1 MKKFITTVAVIC
13 LWTWK
18 AIRIGFLLFLNLFF
32 LAALAGIVLL
42 IIGRPVG
49 KLPSGAALVVA
60 PEGNI
65 VEQRS
70 VVDPIARLVGSL
82 TGGPQHEETPL
93 QDILDVINTAA
104 TDSHIKMLVLS
115 PSRIGRISLNQLRDI
130 GQAVDRFKKQGKFV
144 IAADDYY
151 SQAHYYLASHADEV
165 YLNPMGGISLHGF
178 GLFRLYFKQLIDRLL
193 VNIHVFR
200 VGTYKSALEPLLR
213 NDMSPAAREAN
224 QEWLTSLWTVFCQD
238 VARQRGLTVPIL
250 NTYINTLDQQ
260 LEAVHGDDAQ
270 LALNSGLIDGMKTRN
285 EIEEYLRDMV
295 GPGRHGKGFKQ
306 ISMYDY
312 LDHIPHS
319 YAGSDDTVSAQVG
332 IIVAQGNIVTGH
344 GMVGQIGAEDL
355 IRQIRKARDDKR
367 IRAVVLRIDSGGGSA
382 FASELIRQELLELKK
397 TGKPLVVSMASMAA
411 SGAYWISADAD
422 RILASPVT
430 LTGSIGI
437 FGALPTF
444 EQSLARIGVHD
455 DGIGTTELAGA
466 GSPTRSLSPVMA
478 RAIQL
483 GVEHGYRQ
491 FLSIVAKGRKLSLDK
506 VEEIA
511 EGRVWDGSHAISLGL
526 VDQEG
531 SLTDAVAQA
540 ADLAGLTRV
549 SAVYINQPATF
560 LQSLEQ
566 LGQRRLAALFPPF
579 RLMSGINEHNR
590 QWRSLLD
597 MLMDRPD
604 PGHVYAHCLLP
615 ADLIDF

>member
-1 MKKFITTVAVIC
+1 MKKFITTVAVIS
-13 LWTWK
+13 LWAWK
-18 AIRIGFLLFLNLFF
+18 ALRTGFF
-32 LAALAGIVLL
+32 LVINLVLLTMLAGLAIL
-42 IIGRPVG
+42 IIGRPTG
-49 KLPSGAALVVA
+49 KLSDNAALVVA

-70 VVDPIARLVGSL
+70 TVDPIARMIDSL
-82 TGGPQHEETPL
+82 GAGPRHEETPL

-104 TDSHIKMLVLS
+104 RDNRIKMLVLS

-130 GQAVDRFKKQGKFV
+130 GRAVDGFKKQGKFV
-144 IAADDYY
+144 LAADDYY
-151 SQAHYYLASHADEV
+151 SQAQYYLAAHADEV

-178 GLFRLYFKQLIDRLL
+178 GLFRLYFKELIDRLL

-224 QEWLTSLWTVFCQD
+224 QAWLTSLWSVFCED
-238 VARQRGLTVPIL
+238 IARQRGLTVPAI
-250 NTYINTLDQQ
+250 NTYINNLDRQ
-260 LEAVHGDDAQ
+260 LEQVHGDDAQ
-270 LALNSGLIDGMKTRN
+270 LALQNGLIDGVKTRT
-285 EIEEYLRDMV
+285 EMEKYLRGMV
-295 GPGRHGKGFKQ
+295 GPGRNGKGFKKV
-306 ISMYDY
+306 SMYDY
-312 LDHIPHS
+312 LKHINRS
-319 YAGSDDTVSAQVG
+319 YTSKEKDTDQVG
-332 IIVAQGNIVTGH
+332 ILVAQGNIVTGH
-344 GMVGQIGAEDL
+344 GVVGQIGAEDL
-355 IRQIRKARDDKR
+355 IRQIRTARGNKH

-397 TGKPLVVSMASMAA
+397 AGKPLVVSMASMAA

-455 DGIGTTELAGA
+455 DGIGTTDLAGA
-466 GSPTRSLSPVMA
+466 GSVTRPLPPVMA

-491 FLSIVAKGRKLSLDK
+491 FLSIVAQGRKMPLDK
-506 VEEIA
+506 VEKIA
-511 EGRVWDGSHAISLGL
+511 EGRVWDGARAIELGL

-531 SLTDAVAQA
+531 SLAEAVAQA
-540 ADLAGLTRV
+540 AKLAGLPRI
-549 SAVYINQPATF
+549 SAVYIKEPPTF
-560 LQSLEQ
+560 LQSLTQ
-566 LGQRRLAALFPPF
+566 LGEQHLSALFASMAPLVHLGGPARRL
-579 RLMSGINEHNR
+579 S
-590 QWRSLLD
+590 QLLD
-597 MLMDRPD
+597 IITRQPD
-604 PGHVYAHCLLP
+604 PGHLYAHS
-615 ADLIDF
+615 LIDPDFIDL